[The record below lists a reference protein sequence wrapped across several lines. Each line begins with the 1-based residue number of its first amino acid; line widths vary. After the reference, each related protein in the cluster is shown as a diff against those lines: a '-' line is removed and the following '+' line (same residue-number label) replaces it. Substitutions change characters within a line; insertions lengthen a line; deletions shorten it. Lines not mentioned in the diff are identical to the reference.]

1 MNHYIT
7 TKNTLSEHCNNIN
20 IKLILSI
27 LFIILFISSPN
38 AIGQD
43 KKGFVQSISV
53 KDKWFEAKGDGIADD
68 TAAIQKAVDFVYKR
82 GGGVINFPAGT
93 YLVTSVNIREGITYQ
108 GYGATI
114 KRPEP
119 LTDKIGP
126 KPAKGVRT
134 FTNHKN
140 PYAGQMDSRP
150 LTIKG
155 LTFDGSSQTQG
166 PYHNYELEH
175 SDCLFLSGSGISKSP
190 GKLVALIEDCTFKN
204 GVSDGIAL
212 HNNVRA
218 KIYKCRAE
226 NVFRGGLV
234 MGGRNLSV
242 EVRDFTTSGKIDN
255 TGVHLEDVYASYITF
270 DNLKLLDGHFVVGV
284 SEGSTVI
291 GNNIISHAPFNLGAM
306 KSTVKITNSEFG
318 MGPNNKVYSP
328 YNVTFDHCKFYATR
342 KGATEST
349 SIFTAAP
356 VVAWNTARTS
366 EKNQKL
372 TFNNCIF
379 TTGDDITPSDK
390 VCGILTWFDNVDSN
404 NVLTVDGGNFS
415 DKLAV
420 GIGMQSRGGNWII
433 RNATFDAALPL
444 SMKGFQDSW
453 GNHSTFNIAL
463 DSINI
468 NSHNYIHVD
477 SVRSPDSNRISHQN
491 ISIDES
497 SNNITSIHGIQSIQ
511 YKGYRVIKGSNP
523 PQVFTHGFIGDKF
536 VLKGD
541 KATQWECTTTGYDL
555 IDKFGNVRTNIKSK
569 WINSNK

>member
-7 TKNTLSEHCNNIN
+7 KRFTLLQHYNIIN
-20 IKLILSI
+20 IKSIMLILCI
-27 LFIILFISSPN
+27 LTFISSPN

-43 KKGFVQSISV
+43 KKGFVHSISV
-53 KDKWFEAKGDGIADD
+53 KDKWFGAKGDGIADD
-68 TAAIQKAVDFVYKR
+68 TASIQKAVDFIYNR

-108 GYGATI
+108 GHGATI
-114 KRPEP
+114 KRPEYLP
-119 LTDKIGP
+119 DKIGP

-134 FTNHKN
+134 FTNQKN

-150 LTIKG
+150 LIIKG

-166 PYHNYELEH
+166 PYQNYELEH
-175 SDCLFLSGSGISKSP
+175 ADCLFLSGVSKSP
-190 GKLVALIEDCTFKN
+190 GKLTALIEGCTFKN

-212 HNNVRA
+212 HENVRA

-242 EVRDFTTSGKIDN
+242 EVRDLTTSGKIDN
-255 TGVHLEDVYASYITF
+255 TGIDLEDVYASHITF
-270 DNLKLLDGHFVVGV
+270 DNLKLLDGDFDVGI

-291 GNNIISHAPFNLGAM
+291 GNNIISRAPFNIWAKG
-306 KSTVKITNSEFG
+306 STVKITNSEFG
-318 MGPNNKVYSP
+318 VGPNNKIYVP

-342 KGATEST
+342 KGASKATST
-349 SIFTAAP
+349 FHAAP
-356 VVAWNTARTS
+356 FVAWNISQTF

-379 TTGDDITPSDK
+379 MTGNDITPSDK
-390 VCGILTWFDNVDSN
+390 VYGILTGYDNVDFN
-404 NVLTVDGGNFS
+404 NILTVNGGNFS

-444 SMKGFQDSW
+444 SMKGFEDRW
-453 GNHSTFNIAL
+453 GNHSTFNIVI

-477 SVRSPDSNRISHQN
+477 STKSPANNRISHQN

-497 SNNITSIHGIQSIQ
+497 SNKITSIDGIKSIQ
-511 YKGYRVIKGSNP
+511 YKGYRLIKGSHP

-536 VLKGD
+536 ILKDD
-541 KATQWECTTTGYDL
+541 KTAQWECTTTGYDL
-555 IDKFGNVRTNIKSK
+555 IDKFGNVRINVKSK
-569 WINSNK
+569 WVNSNK